1 MKRFWRAVGLFI
13 ATGLMPATALGQDDS
28 PPLGAPA
35 TPRSVQHYEYV
46 VPDGGFYVY
55 DMDNGHALVKHVELP
70 QTARGTRGV
79 AASPATGMLYISYG
93 ENGPRGRGGALL
105 KYDLDADR
113 VVWDRAYTHGVDSMD
128 ITPDGSAIWMPA
140 GEFSN
145 DRLWYIIETDS
156 GVAIDKVDGGLGPHN
171 TVVSLTGR
179 HAYLSP
185 RFDNFLYVVDTQ
197 TRQISRAIGPLRETS
212 RPFTINGAETLAFTT
227 ATGHIGFQVGDIATG
242 KVLYTVDP
250 QGFSTYDSKT
260 FCCSAPS
267 HGISLS
273 PDEREIY
280 VVDFPH
286 GYVHVFD
293 VSNLPGAPPVQVADI
308 RFQGNYTGKESSCGY
323 DCSKDGWVQHS
334 LDGRFV
340 YIGDA
345 GDVIDTST
353 RTTSIVI
360 PTLSN
365 TRKMLEIDWEN
376 GVPIA
381 TSSRHG
387 LGHASGQ

>member
-1 MKRFWRAVGLFI
+1 LLI
-13 ATGLMPATALGQDDS
+13 AASLLTGTALGQEDS
-28 PPLGAPA
+28 APPGPPA
-35 TPRSVQHYEYV
+35 VQHYEYV
-46 VPDGGFYVY
+46 FPDGGFYVY
-55 DMDNGHALVKHVELP
+55 DMDDSHTLVKQVELP

-79 AASPATGMLYISYG
+79 AAGPATGMLYISYG
-93 ENGPRGRGGALL
+93 DHSPGGRGGSLL
-105 KYDLDADR
+105 KYDLVADR
-113 VVWDRAYTHGVDSMD
+113 VVWDRTYAHGIDSMA
-128 ITPDGSAIWMPA
+128 ITPDGSTIYMPD
-140 GEFSN
+140 GEFSK
-145 DRLWYIIETDS
+145 DRTWYIIDTSS
-156 GVAIDKVDGGLGPHN
+156 GDEIDTVDGGLGPHN
-171 TVVSLTGR
+171 TMIGLSGQ

-185 RFDNFLYVVDTQ
+185 RFEYFLWVVDTQ
-197 TRQISRAIGPLRETS
+197 TRQAIRAIGPLRETS

-242 KVLYTVDP
+242 QVLYTVDP
-250 QGFSTYDSKT
+250 QGYSTYDSST

-293 VSNLPGAPPVQVADI
+293 VSDLPGAAPVQVADI
-308 RFQGNYTGKESSCGY
+308 RFQGNYTGKESPCGY
-323 DCSKDGWVQHS
+323 DCDKDGWVHHS
-334 LDGRFV
+334 LDGRYV
-340 YIGDA
+340 YVGDS
-345 GDVIDTST
+345 GDVIDTAT
-353 RTTSIVI
+353 RTTLTVI

-376 GVPIA
+376 GAPSA

-387 LGHASGQ
+387 MGYIRGQ